1 VTENRDDRFTE
12 LGEQYAGYAVYDR
25 QGEKIGNVDDI
36 FLDENDQP
44 EYIGVKMRF
53 LGTKS
58 TLIPVEVVRVDQQRS
73 RIEVSVD
80 KATAKDG
87 PAFDTDEEIT
97 PEDEQRVRRHYGL
110 EGRQGTAQGGGY
122 GDYYRN
128 EDDTTSRP
136 ADAAGAAG
144 EERRSGDR
152 DLDRDPYHDRDL
164 DRDREGATTGTT
176 GESRDREGVDSAAGR
191 TNTGE
196 LHDRGRDRDYD
207 RDRDLDRGREGVDSV
222 AGRAGTGEPRDRD
235 YDRDRDREGL
245 DATARGAGRDEARV
259 QRVEEELRVGT
270 RERET
275 GGARIRKRV
284 RTVREQARVPTRRE
298 EISVERVP
306 VVDRDASQ
314 VEIGDDE
321 IVVPIV
327 EEEIVVEKRPV
338 VKEEIRIRKEVVE
351 GEEIV
356 EEDVRKEEVD
366 IDDETLGRRG
376 GGVEGRADRRDTD
389 LDDRTRGRETGPT
402 GDRGRGTGG
411 RDADVDDETRRRR
424 ER

>member
-1 VTENRDDRFTE
+1 MTENRDDRFAE

-97 PEDEQRVRRHYGL
+97 PEAEERVRRHYGL
-110 EGRQGTAQGGGY
+110 EGRQGAAQGGGY

-128 EDDTTSRP
+128 EKDTTSRP
-136 ADAAGAAG
+136 ADAAGATG

-152 DLDRDPYHDRDL
+152 DLDRD
-164 DRDREGATTGTT
+164 REGATTGGT
-176 GESRDREGVDSAAGR
+176 GESRDREGVD
-191 TNTGE
+191 T
-196 LHDRGRDRDYD
+196 
-207 RDRDLDRGREGVDSV
+207 VP
-222 AGRAGTGEPRDRD
+222 GRAGTGEPRDLDRD
-235 YDRDRDREGL
+235 RAYDRDRGREGL
-245 DATARGAGRDEARV
+245 GATARGAGRDEARM

-275 GGARIRKRV
+275 GGTRIRKRV
-284 RTVREQARVPTRRE
+284 RTVREQARVPIRRE

-321 IVVPIV
+321 IVVPVV

-338 VKEEIRIRKEVVE
+338 VKEEIRVRKEVVE

-411 RDADVDDETRRRR
+411 RDTDVDDETRRRR